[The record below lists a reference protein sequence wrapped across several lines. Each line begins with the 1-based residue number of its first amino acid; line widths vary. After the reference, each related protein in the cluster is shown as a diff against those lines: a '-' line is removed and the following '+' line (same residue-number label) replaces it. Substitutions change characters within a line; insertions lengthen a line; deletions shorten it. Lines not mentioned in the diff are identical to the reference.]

1 MPYTYSV
8 AWQVTHNGASI
19 MRPLVMDYA
28 GDPQV
33 LNIGDQYLFGPS
45 IMVNPVTTQ
54 GATSRTVY
62 LPGHTAWFDFWTGDR
77 ETASRSIVATA
88 PIQTTPLYIPAGSI
102 LPMGPTMQFIGEKP
116 ADPIE
121 LRIYR
126 GANGSFTLYEDE
138 GDTYHYEK
146 GVYATI
152 PIDWNEATQTLR
164 IGERKGSFP
173 GMLKG
178 RTFNIVLVSPNH
190 GVGVDTTT
198 TPDRTIQYSGRSVS
212 VRLAR

>member
-1 MPYTYSV
+1 
-8 AWQVTHNGASI
+8 

-28 GDPQV
+28 KDKQV
-33 LNIGDQYLFGPS
+33 LSIGDQYLYGPS

-54 GATSRTVY
+54 GASSRTVY
-62 LPGHTAWFDFWTGDR
+62 LPGHNNWVDFWTGKS
-77 ETASRSIVATA
+77 EASGRSIEATA
-88 PIQTTPLYIPAGSI
+88 PLQTMPLYISAGSI
-102 LPMGPTMQFIGEKP
+102 LPMGPRIQFVGEKP

-146 GVYATI
+146 GFYATI
-152 PIDWNEATQTLR
+152 PMDWNEASQTLR

-173 GMLKG
+173 GMLKD
-178 RTFNIVLVSPNH
+178 RTFDVVIVSANH
-190 GVGVDTTT
+190 GTGVEGTTS
-198 TPDRTIQYSGRSVS
+198 PDRRIKYSGRSIS
-212 VRLAR
+212 VKLPR